1 MEVVRTCNVRRGDS
15 KLLHY
20 GFNTPQVL
28 GVTSDDV
35 LSDGVQLAD
44 EILVVIVVPMA
55 SFVHVKRV
63 ISSLL
68 VDISSL

>member
-1 MEVVRTCNVRRGDS
+1 MSATS
-15 KLLHY
+15 
-20 GFNTPQVL
+20 
-28 GVTSDDV
+28 VTTDDV

-44 EILVVIVVPMA
+44 EIFVVIVVPMT